1 MHVYGARGPLS
12 DTPQLGEYE
21 VVLAHEANAAIA
33 KVTAVAMEQILGADD
48 DLDQAIKEAYLVGQA
63 DMLAKC
69 IEAVRAVRPRLS
81 WKDDYDVCV
90 YRANVYEALRA
101 QGEKPTPPPLPPSVG
116 VPEKRGSLW

>member
-1 MHVYGARGPLS
+1 MTHDSGNPFDAARVA
-12 DTPQLGEYE
+12 YE
-21 VVLAHEANAAIA
+21 A
-33 KVTAVAMEQILGADD
+33 
-48 DLDQAIKEAYLVGQA
+48 GQA